1 MDHELYLALQRR
13 IQSGQM
19 TPEQV
24 DQFLEQ
30 RGDPSFRALGQA
42 YAASIGPTPEEQVA
56 AESGRGTAVLEAVR
70 GALGAFGQAGTLG
83 TIDNIVGMVD
93 PELGLEMEADARET
107 RSVAPAATM
116 AADVLTGA
124 AAPGAVLTKGSSGL
138 FARLLAGGT
147 VGAAEGAT
155 AGFGHTAQEDAGDIR
170 RRNTL
175 IGGGGGGLL
184 GGLAPLAL
192 PFVGAARR
200 SGMGTNSGNRL
211 AAWISQNMKGAE
223 LPRRFGIEGP
233 YLHGGRVAATLV
245 GEAAPTMRGRTV
257 QLANETSEAG
267 QKLFGRLQNRSLV
280 PGTVDFIEDLRSQPG
295 MGGVVNSI
303 KANVRAAA
311 GAPPDWNF
319 QDAQRLHRRLRE
331 MSRLKSLS
339 PTEQMQ
345 SAEIR
350 QMADQLRD
358 LLDAST
364 GGQFSEANRLFSRT
378 AEVEEA
384 YRIGAGHLRREG
396 ETAIDVLGGDTT
408 PDRLEFI
415 LEQFADNPAAD
426 DAFRKGL
433 LDDFLDRATVG
444 QDQSV
449 MNRVAFAVNGQTGD
463 RQVLRAMFPR
473 GKKGDRLFRRFL
485 REANDQIGTDAMRGV
500 FDLAAGVGG
509 RSALTRGIMSSR

>member
-1 MDHELYLALQRR
+1 
-13 IQSGQM
+13 
-19 TPEQV
+19 
-24 DQFLEQ
+24 
-30 RGDPSFRALGQA
+30 
-42 YAASIGPTPEEQVA
+42 
-56 AESGRGTAVLEAVR
+56 
-70 GALGAFGQAGTLG
+70 
-83 TIDNIVGMVD
+83 
-93 PELGLEMEADARET
+93 
-107 RSVAPAATM
+107 
-116 AADVLTGA
+116 
-124 AAPGAVLTKGSSGL
+124 
-138 FARLLAGGT
+138 
-147 VGAAEGAT
+147 
-155 AGFGHTAQEDAGDIR
+155 
-170 RRNTL
+170 
-175 IGGGGGGLL
+175 
-184 GGLAPLAL
+184 
-192 PFVGAARR
+192 
-200 SGMGTNSGNRL
+200 
-211 AAWISQNMKGAE
+211 
-223 LPRRFGIEGP
+223 
-233 YLHGGRVAATLV
+233 
-245 GEAAPTMRGRTV
+245 
-257 QLANETSEAG
+257 
-267 QKLFGRLQNRSLV
+267 
-280 PGTVDFIEDLRSQPG
+280 
-295 MGGVVNSI
+295 
-303 KANVRAAA
+303 
-311 GAPPDWNF
+311 
-319 QDAQRLHRRLRE
+319 

-396 ETAIDVLGGDTT
+396 ETAIDVLGGATT

-509 RSALTRGIMSSR
+509 RAALTRGIMSSR